1 MKRIAVIGGGIS
13 GLSAAVY
20 LANSGLSVELFEAA
34 PKLGGRAFS
43 FIDENSGDTVD
54 NGQHILMGCYKET
67 LQFLKLINA
76 FDNLYFQEN
85 LIVNFIN
92 KEKGVLPLKSFS
104 KLYPFNLMLGIL
116 NYRALNI
123 FERVKILKLFFK
135 LIAVPTDS
143 LDNITVIEW
152 LKNENQ
158 SENALKSFWE
168 ILAIGSLNT
177 NIEKASAK
185 IFADI
190 LKHIFFRG
198 NKSSTIILP
207 ETGLSELYCSKARD
221 FISSH
226 NGKVNISCKVAS
238 VEILRDKIVS
248 LIINKKNITGFDYII
263 SAVPFYSFQ
272 KLFNEDFL
280 IQTEKL
286 DFNYSPILNVHIWLK
301 ENPLTDRFY
310 GLIGSPVQWI
320 FNHNK
325 YISIVISDAGSFID
339 ITNDEILD
347 LVTVEINSFFPKL
360 KSELISGYKVIR
372 EKRATFIPEPSVL
385 NNRPSV
391 KTKIKNLFL
400 AGDWTDTGLPATI
413 ESAVKSGKMAANSI
427 LNEV

>member
-54 NGQHILMGCYKET
+54 NGQHIFMGCYKET
-67 LQFLKLINA
+67 LQFIKLINA

-135 LIAVPTDS
+135 LIVVPTDS

-286 DFNYSPILNVHIWLK
+286 DF
-301 ENPLTDRFY
+301 
-310 GLIGSPVQWI
+310 I
-320 FNHNK
+320 F
-325 YISIVISDAGSFID
+325 G
-339 ITNDEILD
+339 
-347 LVTVEINSFFPKL
+347 
-360 KSELISGYKVIR
+360 
-372 EKRATFIPEPSVL
+372 
-385 NNRPSV
+385 
-391 KTKIKNLFL
+391 
-400 AGDWTDTGLPATI
+400 
-413 ESAVKSGKMAANSI
+413 
-427 LNEV
+427 